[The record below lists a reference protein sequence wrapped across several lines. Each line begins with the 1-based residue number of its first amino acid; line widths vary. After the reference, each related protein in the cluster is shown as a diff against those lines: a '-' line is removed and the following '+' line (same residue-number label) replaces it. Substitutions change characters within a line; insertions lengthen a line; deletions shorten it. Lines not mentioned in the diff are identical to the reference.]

1 MSNILM
7 SAGSGGYIAGLVI
20 ELLIIAAAGVFIF
33 LTLSGKLSK
42 KAIAAGGDA
51 PSEEEA
57 AEEMLIQENVEP
69 AAEAAGETELRAEP
83 LMAEEVPIP
92 EKKAKKSKKAEGVEA
107 AEAEAAPKVAEA
119 EAAPKAAEAE
129 AAPKA
134 AEAEEYEAKPEK
146 KEPVKR
152 KIKIRL
158 NIKGT
163 DGSDILSQDVTP
175 TDNGGEEEAKI
186 DLNVD
191 DLTRKA
197 DKLGITYDESAA
209 EEAAADAADAEKEE
223 QEPAKPKKPRKK
235 K

>member
-107 AEAEAAPKVAEA
+107 AEAEAAPKAPKVAEA
-119 EAAPKAAEAE
+119 EAAPKVAET
-129 AAPKA
+129 
-134 AEAEEYEAKPEK
+134 EEYEAKPEK

-223 QEPAKPKKPRKK
+223 QEPAKTKKPRKK